1 MQSAFPSLTKLS
13 NQNDGERHRKSMYKA
28 GRIVLSLWKK
38 QKVKDN
44 LPIDLKRWIEAEK
57 LLT

>member
-1 MQSAFPSLTKLS
+1 MQSAFPSLTELS
-13 NQNDGERHRKSMYKA
+13 NQNNGERQRKSMYKA